1 MRFRLPP
8 GTFPVLDLANE
19 DMDNMENVASA
30 IVDSAIEEYERHRLE
45 NNESVDKRWKA
56 IKRKAGVMLY
66 EDRAM
71 RASLR
76 TRSSFFEKPPT
87 SGIRS
92 LMAFGTT
99 RGELNELMFGL
110 LNSTREEMLAKSV
123 CTGDYLTDCA
133 ELASIISPT
142 PSHPLRSL
150 QVKWSLIGRGPMLV
164 SVVIRP
170 RDFVYLE
177 STGIALDSQGQ
188 HVGYNLRHSVEVPG
202 VRELEEHQIDVRMLW
217 GIATSDKKSLK
228 MFARRR
234 SLFPSSRSFFSSSA
248 TASAAKRVVVVD
260 GVRLPFARS
269 GTVYKDVIAYDM
281 MRDAFK
287 GLIDKT
293 AIDPKNI
300 DYVLAGTVIQEVGT
314 SNIAREAALGAG
326 IPKNVPAHTVTQAC
340 ISSSQAIC
348 AGAEKILSG
357 KADVV
362 LAGGVETFS
371 DVPIRY
377 SKPIR
382 ERLINANKAM
392 KEGPLGALKLL
403 KGLKLK
409 DLAPVAPAIQNFHTR
424 EIMGSSSDRLA
435 TRFGVTRQEMDQYTI
450 DAHQKAYRAH
460 VEGKYKGEILSY
472 KGSTEENG
480 VNPNSTL
487 EKISTIKPAF
497 IKPHGTHTA
506 ANSSFLTDG
515 AAATLIMSEEKALQL
530 GYKPKSI
537 LKDWTFV
544 GVDPFETL
552 LLGPAYGIQQILA
565 KNKLKLEDIDY
576 FEIHEAFAG
585 QVLANLNALSEAKYC
600 KELFGLDK
608 PVGRVPSEKLNTWGG
623 SLSLGHPFGATGSRL
638 VNTASNKLQKE
649 GGKYA
654 LLAACADSGLAYV
667 GLIEK
672 YDG

>member
-1 MRFRLPP
+1 
-8 GTFPVLDLANE
+8 
-19 DMDNMENVASA
+19 
-30 IVDSAIEEYERHRLE
+30 
-45 NNESVDKRWKA
+45 
-56 IKRKAGVMLY
+56 
-66 EDRAM
+66 
-71 RASLR
+71 
-76 TRSSFFEKPPT
+76 
-87 SGIRS
+87 
-92 LMAFGTT
+92 
-99 RGELNELMFGL
+99 
-110 LNSTREEMLAKSV
+110 
-123 CTGDYLTDCA
+123 
-133 ELASIISPT
+133 
-142 PSHPLRSL
+142 
-150 QVKWSLIGRGPMLV
+150 
-164 SVVIRP
+164 
-170 RDFVYLE
+170 
-177 STGIALDSQGQ
+177 
-188 HVGYNLRHSVEVPG
+188 
-202 VRELEEHQIDVRMLW
+202 
-217 GIATSDKKSLK
+217 

-409 DLAPVAPAIQNFHTR
+409 DL
-424 EIMGSSSDRLA
+424 
-435 TRFGVTRQEMDQYTI
+435 
-450 DAHQKAYRAH
+450 KAYRAH

-487 EKISTIKPAF
+487 EKISMIKPAF

-530 GYKPKSI
+530 GYKPKSV